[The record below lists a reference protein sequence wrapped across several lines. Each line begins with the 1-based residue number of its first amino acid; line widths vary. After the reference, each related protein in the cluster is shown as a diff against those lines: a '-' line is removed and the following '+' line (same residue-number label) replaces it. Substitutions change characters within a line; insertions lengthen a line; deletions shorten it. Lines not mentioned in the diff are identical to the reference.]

1 MAGILHIAVLLDDA
15 EVQTVGGCVG
25 SCAHAAVARADDE
38 DVGVH
43 GLSDGSLVDVRL
55 LAQPVGLIAGG
66 QLDGGHSSLALGL
79 CVAALGGL
87 HDSVGGDGG
96 AGDAVDLRR
105 AGGHQLLAQLVGSGS
120 AVGSSLAGGIDHNI
134 GHSAVREGHRDLD
147 GGRDALGSALIG
159 AGDVG
164 TGCAGGS
171 CGGGAGGVAG
181 SQCTGSHTGHGGRSS
196 DLQKTFAG
204 DLIHF
209 A

>member
-1 MAGILHIAVLLDDA
+1 MTASEVMVEPETPSISAEPAV
-15 EVQTVGGCVG
+15 
-25 SCAHAAVARADDE
+25 
-38 DVGVH
+38 
-43 GLSDGSLVDVRL
+43 
-55 LAQPVGLIAGG
+55 
-66 QLDGGHSSLALGL
+66 
-79 CVAALGGL
+79 
-87 HDSVGGDGG
+87 
-96 AGDAVDLRR
+96 
-105 AGGHQLLAQLVGSGS
+105 HQLLAQLVGSGS

-147 GGRDALGSALIG
+147 SGRDALGSALIG

-181 SQCTGSHTGHGGRSS
+181 SQCTGSDTRHGGRGS